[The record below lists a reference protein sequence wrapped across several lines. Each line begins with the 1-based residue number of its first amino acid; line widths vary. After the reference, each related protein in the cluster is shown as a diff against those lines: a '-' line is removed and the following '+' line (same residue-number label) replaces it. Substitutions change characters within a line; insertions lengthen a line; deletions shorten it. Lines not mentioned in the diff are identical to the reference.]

1 MNDLTLL
8 APAPKAAVKRFT
20 WDDVLAMSAAGMFAE
35 TERVELIGGEI
46 VVMPE
51 EGPLHVDALE
61 ALRRWLERILQ
72 PEFEVCCRGP
82 LALPGATVT
91 VPDLAV
97 YRRGFRARDMVAANV
112 QLLIEVSD
120 TTLNRDQRRKRP
132 LYAEA
137 GIVEF
142 WIADPRSQQ
151 IRVHR
156 DPAEGEWQTV
166 QTFGPG
172 QAVAPLIAPQAAF
185 AVDDL
190 PNEAH

>member
-8 APAPKAAVKRFT
+8 PPAPKAAVKRFT
-20 WDDVLAMSAAGMFAE
+20 WDEVLAMSQAGMFAE

-61 ALRRWLERILQ
+61 ALRDWLEA
-72 PEFEVCCRGP
+72 
-82 LALPGATVT
+82 ALPRTLKVYMRAPLQLPEGSVT
-91 VPDLAV
+91 VPDLLVAP
-97 YRRGFRARDMVAANV
+97 RGTRARDMVAANV

-137 GIVEF
+137 GISEF
-142 WIADPRSQQ
+142 WIVDPRSRQMR
-151 IRVHR
+151 IYR
-156 DPAEGEWQTV
+156 DPAGGEWLTV

-172 QAVAPLIAPQAAF
+172 QAVAPLIAPGAAF

-190 PNEAH
+190 PTAAD

>member
-1 MNDLTLL
+1 MSDPILL

-20 WDDVLAMSAAGMFAE
+20 WDDVLAMSEAGMFAE

-61 ALRRWLERILQ
+61 ALRDWLES
-72 PEFEVCCRGP
+72 
-82 LALPGATVT
+82 ALPHALKVFMRAPLRLPNGSVT
-91 VPDLAV
+91 VPDLVVAH
-97 YRRGFRARDMVAANV
+97 RGARARDMVAANV

-137 GIVEF
+137 GIAEF
-142 WIADPRSQQ
+142 WIVDPRSRQ
-151 IRVHR
+151 IRTHR
-156 DPAEGEWQTV
+156 DPAEGEWLTV
-166 QTFGPG
+166 QTVGPG
-172 QAVAPLIAPQAAF
+172 QAVAPQIAPQAAF
-185 AVDDL
+185 GVDDL
-190 PNEAH
+190 PGTAD